1 MAIGLGLGVALVL
14 LAIAFALYP
23 LFQSQSEPAAIAAD
37 PAIARA
43 ALYQEIL
50 DAELDMR
57 LGKLTDTDYQI
68 LRGRLLHQAAQ
79 FMTEPEDGPTEDPAT
94 IVEREIA
101 AARASMHRG
110 RFTEG
115 LSPS

>member
-1 MAIGLGLGVALVL
+1 MALALGVALVL

-23 LFQSQSEPAAIAAD
+23 LFQSAPVDPRVVTD

-57 LGKLTDTDYQI
+57 LGKLTETDYQLI
-68 LRGRLLHQAAQ
+68 RQRLLNQAAQ
-79 FMTEPEDGPTEDPAT
+79 LMTEPEEGLVEDPAAV
-94 IVEREIA
+94 VEREIA
-101 AARASMHRG
+101 AARASMQRG
-110 RFTEG
+110 PF
-115 LSPS
+115 